1 MFKDENGEHLNQFND
16 NKRMEKMKI
25 IFKNSLLIPFE
36 YRIKEDKLIVYDS
49 DFQIVKEISNY
60 LSYIKSKSTIH
71 PEDRWKAIEFYQEK
85 CEGTLEIRVI
95 DENQSIRRK
104 TIETT
109 LYRDDE
115 YQDIMLGCVR
125 DMTAAKQREQKL
137 EDQAQKDSLTHLYNH
152 SVGKKLINE
161 YLNRKN
167 PYDSCGLIVVDI
179 DYFKNVNDTYGH
191 LTGDI
196 VLQNIAKLFVSLFD
210 NKDIIMRVGGDEFVI
225 FLKDISHPT
234 LVKKVMKLIKS
245 VKKIEFEGLNLTIT
259 CSAGVC
265 FLPEN
270 ISGYTYNQV
279 FNNADWALYRAKAYG
294 RNQYV
299 FCDSLQRFESMKT
312 EKENIDID
320 ARYLQNDIVSSAFEI
335 FEKMNS
341 FQSAIE
347 LLLEVIGLRLHLDR
361 ISILHTN
368 IKEKKVN
375 KQYQW
380 VNDGIPEVLPSTVS
394 FQKEDFITLFQ
405 SYNEHGVTVLQYDQ
419 MDMYSKEAAEL
430 LVQGGAKTVV
440 YAAMYCEGKYIGA
453 ISYVTCRN
461 QRQWS
466 KQNLYQI
473 GELTKIIAAHLEKHL
488 AINSVNQ
495 SIVSTP
501 GYDRLTGLLTFS
513 KFREEVERF
522 IVGGYVKSHVMV
534 YSDFENFTYINQK
547 FGYAVGDQ
555 LLKEFSHFIIGTLEK
570 EEEVYFT
577 RVVSDQFII
586 FIPYDKLDTAEQNV
600 NKINQLFISQCALS
614 YPGMKLKIR
623 TGIYHVKPDCIS
635 AASAIDA
642 ANYAR
647 KSITGD
653 AEITVKLYDEE
664 LHQKRLLEKEIITGM
679 DSALNNHEFK
689 VYMQPKFSLNDFSV
703 IGAEALV
710 RWQKTDGSILYPDS
724 FIPIYESNGRITDLD
739 FYVFEEVVAFLAKN
753 NSLGRKQVPISI
765 NASILHAHNI
775 NTTEKYLEI
784 LKKYHVDPSLVEIEL
799 TETDTINAY
808 DNVKKMFTSLCNEHI
823 KTALDDF
830 GAGYSLL
837 NSVIEIPVDTIKIDK
852 EFIKNCEKN
861 EKGIYFLQQLIM
873 ILKQLG
879 YKVIC
884 EGVETQKQINILK
897 EAGCEMGQGY
907 FFSRPITIEEYEKI
921 VYPK

>member
-1 MFKDENGEHLNQFND
+1 MLKNENDEQVNN
-16 NKRMEKMKI
+16 RIIMEKMKI
-25 IFKNSLLIPFE
+25 ILKNSLLTPFE

-49 DFQIVKEISNY
+49 GFQIVREIPNY
-60 LSYIKSKSTIH
+60 LSYIENESVIH
-71 PEDRWKAIEFYQEK
+71 PEDRWKALEFYQGRW
-85 CEGTLEIRVI
+85 EGPLEIRVL
-95 DENQSIRRK
+95 DENQSIMRK
-104 TIETT
+104 TIETA
-109 LYRDDE
+109 LYVDDE
-115 YQDIMLGCVR
+115 THQEIMLGCAR
-125 DMTAAKQREQKL
+125 DMTTAKQREEKL

-161 YLNRKN
+161 YLNHKN

-191 LTGDI
+191 LVGDI
-196 VLQNIAKLFVSLFD
+196 VLKNIAKLFVNLFD
-210 NKDIIMRVGGDEFVI
+210 EKDIIMRVGGDEFVI
-225 FLKDISHPT
+225 FLKDITHPV

-245 VKKIEFEGLNLTIT
+245 VKKIEFENLDFMIT

-270 ISGYTYNQV
+270 VSGYTYNQI
-279 FNNADWALYRAKAYG
+279 FNNADWALYRAKEYG

-299 FCDSLQRFESMKT
+299 FCDSLQRFELMKS
-312 EKENIDID
+312 ENEHLDID
-320 ARYLQNDIVSSAFEI
+320 ARYLHNDIVSSAFEI

-341 FQSAIE
+341 FQSAID

-361 ISILHTN
+361 ISIIHTD
-368 IKEKKVN
+368 IKEKKVH

-380 VNDGIPEVLPSTVS
+380 VNEGIPEVLPSIAT
-394 FQKEDFITLFQ
+394 FQKEDFLTLFQ
-405 SYNEHGVTVLQYDQ
+405 SYDEHGVTVLQYDH
-419 MDMYSKEAAEL
+419 MDMYSKEAADL
-430 LVQGGAKTVV
+430 LVQGDAKTVV
-440 YAAMYCEGKYIGA
+440 YAAMYCEGKYTGA
-453 ISYVTCRN
+453 ISYVTCKN

-473 GELTKIIAAHLEKHL
+473 SEITKIISAHLEKYL
-488 AINSVNQ
+488 AINATNQ

-501 GYDRLTGLLTFS
+501 GYDRLTGLLAFP

-547 FGYAVGDQ
+547 YGYAVGDQ
-555 LLKEFSHFIIGTLEK
+555 LLKEFSHFIIGTLK
-570 EEEVYFT
+570 YEEEVYFT

-586 FIPYDKLDTAEQNV
+586 FMPYEELDKAEQNV
-600 NKINQLFISQCALS
+600 NKINQLFASQCALLF
-614 YPGMKLKIR
+614 PGMKLRIR
-623 TGIYHVKPDCIS
+623 TGIYHVKPDCLS

-647 KSITGD
+647 KTIGSDSKIS
-653 AEITVKLYDEE
+653 VKLYDDE

-710 RWQKTDGSILYPDS
+710 RWQRDDGEILYPDS

-765 NASILHAHNI
+765 NASILHAHNV
-775 NTTEKYLEI
+775 NTTKKYLDI

-799 TETDTINAY
+799 TETDTISAY
-808 DNVKKMFTSLCNEHI
+808 DNVKKMFTNLCNENI

-830 GAGYSLL
+830 GAGYSIL

-852 EFIKNCEKN
+852 EFIKNCEKS

-884 EGVETQKQINILK
+884 EGVETQRQIDILK

-921 VYPK
+921 VYQS